1 MKHEKFDNVWF
12 ALEANEADAINMTLR
27 SDLMTSIERSV
38 ATWKLSQTE
47 AAKRLGITCPRVNDF
62 LRGKISKFSLD
73 TLTTLAMK
81 AGLTVKMSV
90 KKTVVK
96 RAAQVKCTVIV
107 TTAKSRRMNGSK
119 HLHGQTPLL

>member
-1 MKHEKFDNVWF
+1 MKSQKFDNVWF
-12 ALEANEADAINMTLR
+12 ALEANEADAINMTMR

-38 ATWKLSQTE
+38 AAWNLSQAE
-47 AAKRLGITCPRVNDF
+47 AAKRLGITRPRLNDL

-90 KKTVVK
+90 KKSVAK
-96 RAAQVKCTVIV
+96 RAA
-107 TTAKSRRMNGSK
+107 
-119 HLHGQTPLL
+119 

>member
-12 ALEANEADAINMTLR
+12 ALEANEANAINMTMR

-38 ATWKLSQTE
+38 AAWNLSQAE
-47 AAKRLGITCPRVNDF
+47 AAKRLGITRPRLNDL

-73 TLTTLAMK
+73 TLTTLATR

-96 RAAQVKCTVIV
+96 RAA
-107 TTAKSRRMNGSK
+107 
-119 HLHGQTPLL
+119 

>member
-1 MKHEKFDNVWF
+1 MKSQKFDNVWF
-12 ALEANEADAINMTLR
+12 ALEANEADAINMTMR

-38 ATWKLSQTE
+38 AAWNLSQAE
-47 AAKRLGITCPRVNDF
+47 AAKRLGITRPRLNDL

-96 RAAQVKCTVIV
+96 RAA
-107 TTAKSRRMNGSK
+107 
-119 HLHGQTPLL
+119 